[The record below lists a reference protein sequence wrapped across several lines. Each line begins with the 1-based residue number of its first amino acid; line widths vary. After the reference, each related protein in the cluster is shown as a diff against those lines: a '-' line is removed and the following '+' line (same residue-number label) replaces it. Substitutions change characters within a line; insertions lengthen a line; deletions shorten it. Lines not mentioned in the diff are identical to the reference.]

1 MFNVPPAM
9 SLILIRDGISPD
21 LQARAAATR
30 DRRPLLAAMGHAV
43 ISLGK
48 QAFTDPAKRAAAWA
62 PRADSEPHPLLQKS
76 TQLRKSIRQLALS
89 NSQVT
94 LGSDR
99 PYAAAQQFGTKDI
112 PARPYLP
119 FHQGGQ
125 ITALGRQQVERGL
138 RAALRS
144 RGL

>member
-1 MFNVPPAM
+1 MA
-9 SLILIRDGISPD
+9 LILLHDGISPD
-21 LQARAAATR
+21 LRQRAQAAA
-30 DRRPLLAAMGHAV
+30 DRRPLLAAMGQAV
-43 ISLGK
+43 ISLGT

-62 PRADSEPHPLLQKS
+62 PRADTLPHPLLQKS
-76 TQLRKSIRQLALS
+76 TQLRKSIRQIS
-89 NSQVT
+89 ITNDRVT

-99 PYAAAQQFGTKDI
+99 PYALAQQLGTKDI
-112 PARPYLP
+112 PARPFLP

-125 ITALGRQQVERGL
+125 MTGLGRQQMERAL